1 MKKLITAILAVAI
14 GTSCFAFAGCNKS
27 KVDSSSPETL
37 EVYIYNAGY
46 GTKWLDDILAAFA
59 EEDWVKEKYP
69 NLETAVTPNEVEN
82 YAGSMLESSASTNK
96 FEIIFGQNLNKYL
109 GENGKVEDL
118 TETVYNAQVPG
129 EDITVAE
136 KMYDSVR
143 QSNID
148 PSVEE
153 GEDPVYYTMTYASGM
168 TGLAYN
174 EDLLI
179 DRLGMKVPNTTDE
192 LIEIMKTVHDK
203 NSTASKY
210 ESYENTYT
218 LVTYGSSA
226 YTNYLLYTWWAQ
238 YEGSQGFSDFYKG
251 YDVNTNSISAVVT
264 EQQGRLEALSVLEDI
279 MAKDTGYTYLSPNSG
294 REAYRQVQN
303 MLVMGQGLF
312 MANGD
317 WFDNEMRSF
326 CEGLEAAQGYCDT
339 VKLMK
344 TPVISSIIDKTETI
358 QDDAELSALITA
370 IDAGKT
376 ALQGEGY
383 DVSQED
389 FDTVLAARVTVY
401 SIGPGH
407 NAVVPKTAV
416 GKEVAYDFLRYMAT
430 DKASRIYIESTRG
443 ASLPFD
449 YDCKEKDPELFES
462 LSPMQKERLEYFN
475 DYQAEIDML
484 PAQQSFPL
492 VLYGGFSSFKSC
504 ADAPGYRFLNGESAG
519 SYSSAAEKLFYD
531 DINYWQEDGS
541 RRFLSAVNQA
551 GL

>member
-46 GTKWLDDILAAFA
+46 GTKWLDDVLAAFA

-226 YTNYLLYTWWAQ
+226 YTNYPP
-238 YEGSQGFSDFYKG
+238 G
-251 YDVNTNSISAVVT
+251 
-264 EQQGRLEALSVLEDI
+264 GR
-279 MAKDTGYTYLSPNSG
+279 
-294 REAYRQVQN
+294 N
-303 MLVMGQGLF
+303 M
-312 MANGD
+312 
-317 WFDNEMRSF
+317 
-326 CEGLEAAQGYCDT
+326 
-339 VKLMK
+339 K
-344 TPVISSIIDKTETI
+344 
-358 QDDAELSALITA
+358 
-370 IDAGKT
+370 
-376 ALQGEGY
+376 
-383 DVSQED
+383 
-389 FDTVLAARVTVY
+389 ARRVFPTF
-401 SIGPGH
+401 I
-407 NAVVPKTAV
+407 K
-416 GKEVAYDFLRYMAT
+416 AT
-430 DKASRIYIESTRG
+430 T
-443 ASLPFD
+443 
-449 YDCKEKDPELFES
+449 
-462 LSPMQKERLEYFN
+462 
-475 DYQAEIDML
+475 
-484 PAQQSFPL
+484 
-492 VLYGGFSSFKSC
+492 
-504 ADAPGYRFLNGESAG
+504 
-519 SYSSAAEKLFYD
+519 
-531 DINYWQEDGS
+531 
-541 RRFLSAVNQA
+541 
-551 GL
+551 

>member
-14 GTSCFAFAGCNKS
+14 GTSCFAFAGCNKN

-46 GTKWLDDILAAFA
+46 GKKWLDDMLAAFA

-69 NLETAVTPNEVEN
+69 NLQTAVTPNEVEN
-82 YAGSMLESSASTNK
+82 YAGSMLESSASTNT

-192 LIEIMKTVHDK
+192 LLAIMKTVHDK
-203 NSTASKY
+203 NSTSSKY
-210 ESYENTYT
+210 EGYENTYT

-238 YEGSQGFSDFYKG
+238 YEGSQGFSDFFKG
-251 YDVNTNSISAVVT
+251 YDEYTNSINAAVT
-264 EQQGRLEALSVLEDI
+264 EQQGRLEALSVLEDM

-326 CEGLEAAQGYCDT
+326 CEGLEEAQGYCDT

-344 TPVISSIIDKTETI
+344 TPVISSIIDKTDTI
-358 QDDAELSALITA
+358 ADDAELSALITA
-370 IDAGKT
+370 IDAGET
-376 ALQGEGY
+376 ALKGEGF

-430 DKASRIYIESTRG
+430 DKANRIYIEATGG

-475 DYQAEIDML
+475 DYQAAIDML
-484 PAQQSFPL
+484 PAPQSFPL
-492 VLYGGFSSFKSC
+492 VLYGGFSAFKSC
-504 ADAPGYRFLNGESAG
+504 SDAPGYRFLNGESAG
-519 SYSSAAEKLFYD
+519 SYASAAEKLFYE

>member
-1 MKKLITAILAVAI
+1 MKKVITAMLAVAI
-14 GTSCFAFAGCNKS
+14 GTSCIAFAGCNNS

-37 EVYIYNAGY
+37 EVYVYNAGY
-46 GTKWLDDILAAFA
+46 GYEWLEDMLAAFA

-69 NLETAVTPNEVEN
+69 DLQTDITKNEVEN

-109 GENGKVEDL
+109 GESGKVEDL
-118 TETVYNAQVPG
+118 TETVYNTQVPG

-148 PSVEE
+148 PSIEE

-174 EDLLI
+174 EDLLL

-192 LIEIMKTVHDK
+192 LIAIMKAVHDK
-203 NSTASKY
+203 NSTSSKY
-210 ESYENTYT
+210 EGYENTYT
-218 LVTYGSSA
+218 LVTYGSSV

-238 YEGSQGFSDFYKG
+238 YEGSQGFANFFKG
-251 YDVNTNSISAVVT
+251 YDEYTNSINAAVT
-264 EQQGRLEALSVLEDI
+264 EQQGRLEALSVLEDM
-279 MAKDTGYTYLSPNSG
+279 MAKDSGYTYLSPNSG

-326 CEGLEAAQGYCDT
+326 CEGLEETQGYCDT

-344 TPVISSIIDKTETI
+344 TPVISSIIDNTDTI
-358 QDDAELSALITA
+358 ADDAELSALITA
-370 IDAGKT
+370 IDAGET

-383 DVSQED
+383 DVSQDD
-389 FDTVLAARVTVY
+389 FNTVLAARVTVY

-416 GKEVAYDFLRYMAT
+416 GKQVAYDFLRYMAT
-430 DKASRIYIESTRG
+430 DEANRIYIEATGG

-475 DYQAEIDML
+475 DYQAEIDIL
-484 PAQQSFPL
+484 PAPQSFPL
-492 VLYGGFSSFKSC
+492 ILYGGFSAFKSC
-504 ADAPGYRFLNGESAG
+504 SDAPGYRFLNGENAG
-519 SYSSAAEKLFYD
+519 SYASAAEKLFYD